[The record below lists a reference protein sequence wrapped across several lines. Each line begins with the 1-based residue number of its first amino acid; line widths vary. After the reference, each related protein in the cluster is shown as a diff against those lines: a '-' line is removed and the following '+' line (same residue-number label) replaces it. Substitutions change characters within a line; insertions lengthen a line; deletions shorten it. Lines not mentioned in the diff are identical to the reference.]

1 MMGAAERR
9 GRTESICDIAG
20 MDEYFGLPRGHGQL
34 YHSAV
39 PRRYMLQ
46 LGTNDCV
53 DCLCTKGSL

>member
-46 LGTNDCV
+46 LGD
-53 DCLCTKGSL
+53 